1 VGRPRHPSKPTLRL
15 FAAMMVCGSIRNA
28 PSREGRR
35 KQMRHGW
42 LPPFVINVACSVGFS
57 AGLSA
62 AENTF
67 RLEET
72 TIVEIHQA
80 VAAGALSSEKLVELY
95 LARIAAYD
103 RAGPRLNS
111 IIYINPNAKAE
122 AAALD
127 KERADRGPR
136 GPLHGIPVLLKDNL
150 DVANMPTTN
159 GSAVMKDAIP
169 PEDGSITRAL
179 RAAGA
184 VILGKAA
191 MGEFAGGSYNS
202 VRGQTLNPYNV
213 KRATGGSSS
222 GPGAA
227 ISANFGVLAVGTDTS
242 TSVRGPASY
251 TGIVGLR
258 PTTGLISRAGIA
270 PKNLNFDSAGPM
282 ARNVT
287 DLALMMN
294 VLAFPDPKD
303 RKNVEVWGEV
313 EKIDPTSKNGVDFTK
328 SLDRNALRGRR
339 LGVLRDLF
347 EGDPEINALAEKAIA
362 TMKELGATMV
372 DIRLDAAF
380 IEAHLKSGIRKTR
393 ALSDYR
399 FRQDWEQ
406 YLATFS
412 SPKVPKTVAEFI
424 KVYEAEVAPSPL
436 PVEDSVMRLLKTSLK
451 TSTDAPEYKD
461 FIENQ
466 MPRAT
471 AEKLAVFENHGVD
484 ALIFPYV
491 PTFAQPI
498 KNPVYTIDDPA
509 FVNSDAPVPATMS
522 GYSSVGFPS
531 IVVPMG
537 FGSQGLPMTITF
549 FGKPYEEKKIIGFAY
564 AYEQASKLRKPS
576 KLVPPLNG
584 ETIIYATK

>member
-1 VGRPRHPSKPTLRL
+1 MYPQVRATTLAFKSLSKLTNRS
-15 FAAMMVCGSIRNA
+15 AQWS
-28 PSREGRR
+28 
-35 KQMRHGW
+35 KQMRYGW
-42 LPPFVINVACSVGFS
+42 LPLFVITVTSSIGLS

-67 RLEET
+67 RLEEA
-72 TIVEIHQA
+72 TIAEIDKA

-111 IIYINPNAKAE
+111 IIYINPNAQAE

-213 KRATGGSSS
+213 KRTTGGSSS
-222 GPGAA
+222 GSAAA
-227 ISANFGVLAVGTDTS
+227 ISANFSVLAVGTDTS
-242 TSVRGPASY
+242 TSVRGPSSF

-294 VLAFPDPKD
+294 VLAFRDPKD
-303 RKNVEVWGEV
+303 SKSVEVWGQI
-313 EKIDPTSKNGVDFTK
+313 EKDPTAKNGVDFTK
-328 SLDRNALRGRR
+328 ALDRDAFRGRK

-347 EGDPEINALAEKAIA
+347 EGDPEINALSEKAIA
-362 TMKELGATMV
+362 TMKELGATTV
-372 DIRLDAAF
+372 DIRLDAGF

-406 YLATFS
+406 YLATFK
-412 SPKVPKTVAEFI
+412 SPQVPKTVAEFV
-424 KVYEAEVAPSPL
+424 KVEEIAPSPL
-436 PVEDSVMRLLKTSLK
+436 PVEDSVMSLLKTSLK

-461 FIENQ
+461 FIENT
-466 MPRAT
+466 MPQAT

-484 ALIFPYV
+484 ALVFPYL

-498 KNPVYTIDDPA
+498 KNPIYVIDDPT

-537 FGSQGLPMTITF
+537 FGTQGLPMNITF
-549 FGKPYEEKKIIGFAY
+549 FGKPYDEKKIIGFSY
-564 AYEQASKLRKPS
+564 AYEQATKMRRPS
-576 KLVPPLNG
+576 TLVPPLKG
-584 ETIIYATK
+584 ESINYATK

>member
-1 VGRPRHPSKPTLRL
+1 
-15 FAAMMVCGSIRNA
+15 
-28 PSREGRR
+28 
-35 KQMRHGW
+35 MRHGW
-42 LPPFVINVACSVGFS
+42 LAPVVIGAASLIGSSV
-57 AGLSA
+57 GLSA
-62 AENTF
+62 AEITF
-67 RLEET
+67 RLEEA
-72 TIVEIHQA
+72 TIAEIQEA
-80 VAAGALSSEKLVELY
+80 VTAGALSSEKLVELY

-111 IIYINPNAKAE
+111 IIYINPNAKVE

-127 KERADRGPR
+127 KERAEKGPR
-136 GPLHGIPVLLKDNL
+136 GPLHGIPVLLKDNI

-159 GSAVMKDAIP
+159 GSAVMKDAVP
-169 PEDGSITRAL
+169 PEDGSITKAL
-179 RAAGA
+179 RAAGV
-184 VILGKAA
+184 VIMGKAA

-213 KRATGGSSS
+213 KRQTGGSSS
-222 GPGAA
+222 GSGAA
-227 ISANFGVLAVGTDTS
+227 ISANFSVLAVGTDTS
-242 TSVRGPASY
+242 TSVRGPSAY
-251 TGIVGLR
+251 TGIVGMR

-282 ARNVT
+282 ARTVT

-294 VLAFPDPKD
+294 VLAFADPKD
-303 RKNVEVWGEV
+303 FKSVETWGEL
-313 EKIDPTSKNGVDFTK
+313 EKIDPTAKNGVDFTK
-328 SLDRNALRGRR
+328 ALDRDALKGRK

-347 EGDPEINALAEKAIA
+347 EGDPEINVLAEKAVA
-362 TMKELGATMV
+362 TMKDLGATIV
-372 DIRLDAAF
+372 DIRLDPAF

-393 ALSDYR
+393 DLSDYR

-406 YLATFS
+406 YLATFR
-412 SPKVPKTVAEFI
+412 SPKVPKTVAEFVKI
-424 KVYEAEVAPSPL
+424 YETEIAPSPL
-436 PVEDSVMRLLKTSLK
+436 PVEDSVMNLLKTSLK

-461 FIENQ
+461 FMQNA

-471 AEKLAVFENHGVD
+471 AEKLAVFEKHGVD
-484 ALIFPYV
+484 ALVFPYV

-509 FVNSDAPVPATMS
+509 FVKSDAPVPATMS

-549 FGKPYEEKKIIGFAY
+549 FGKPYDEKSIIGFAY
-564 AYEQASKLRKPS
+564 AYEQASKLRQPS
-576 KLVPPLNG
+576 PLVPPLKG
-584 ETIIYATK
+584 ENVNFATK

>member
-1 VGRPRHPSKPTLRL
+1 
-15 FAAMMVCGSIRNA
+15 
-28 PSREGRR
+28 
-35 KQMRHGW
+35 MRHER
-42 LPPFVINVACSVGFS
+42 LAPFVIAVTSLIASTV
-57 AGLSA
+57 GLSA
-62 AENTF
+62 AEVAF
-67 RLEET
+67 RLEEA
-72 TIVEIHQA
+72 TIAEIQRA

-95 LARIAAYD
+95 LARISAYD

-111 IIYINPNAKAE
+111 IIYINPNAKVE

-127 KERADRGPR
+127 KERAEKGPR
-136 GPLHGIPVLLKDNL
+136 GPLHGIPVLLKDNI

-159 GSAVMKDAIP
+159 GSAVMKDAVP
-169 PEDGSITRAL
+169 PEDGSITKAL
-179 RAAGA
+179 RSAGV
-184 VILGKAA
+184 VIMGKAA

-222 GPGAA
+222 GSGAA
-227 ISANFGVLAVGTDTS
+227 ISANFSVLAVGTDTS

-287 DLALMMN
+287 DLALMLN
-294 VLAFPDPKD
+294 VLAFRDPKD
-303 RKNVEVWGEV
+303 LKSVETWDAF
-313 EKIDPTSKNGVDFTK
+313 EKLDPTAKSGVDFTK
-328 SLDRNALRGRR
+328 ALDRDALKGRK

-362 TMKELGATMV
+362 TMKGLGATIV
-372 DIRLDAAF
+372 DIKLDPAF
-380 IEAHLKSGIRKTR
+380 VEAHLKSGIRKTR
-393 ALSDYR
+393 DLSDYR
-399 FRQDWEQ
+399 FRRDWEQ
-406 YLATFS
+406 YLATFRS
-412 SPKVPKTVAEFI
+412 SKVPKTVAEFVNI
-424 KVYEAEVAPSPL
+424 YETEIAPSPL
-436 PVEDSVMRLLKTSLK
+436 PVEDSVMNLLKKSLK
-451 TSTDAPEYKD
+451 TSTDAPEYRD
-461 FIENQ
+461 FMENL

-471 AEKLAVFENHGVD
+471 AEKLAVFEKHGVD
-484 ALIFPYV
+484 ALVFPYV

-509 FVNSDAPVPATMS
+509 FVKSDAPVPATMS

-549 FGKPYEEKKIIGFAY
+549 FGKPYDEKRIIGFAY

-576 KLVPPLNG
+576 PLVPPLTG
-584 ETIIYATK
+584 ENVNYAAK

>member
-1 VGRPRHPSKPTLRL
+1 
-15 FAAMMVCGSIRNA
+15 
-28 PSREGRR
+28 
-35 KQMRHGW
+35 MRHGW
-42 LPPFVINVACSVGFS
+42 LFSFLIGVASSVAWS
-57 AGLSA
+57 TALSA
-62 AENTF
+62 EEKSF
-67 RLEET
+67 SLEDA
-72 TIVEIHQA
+72 TIAQIQEA
-80 VAAGALSSEKLVELY
+80 MLAGALSSERLVELY

-111 IIYINPNAKAE
+111 IMYLNPNAKAE

-127 KERADRGPR
+127 KERAQKGPR
-136 GPLHGIPVLLKDNL
+136 GPLHGIPVLLKDNI
-150 DVANMPTTN
+150 DVADMPTTN
-159 GSAVMKDAIP
+159 GSAVMKDAIA
-169 PEDGSITRAL
+169 PEDGSITKAL

-184 VILGKAA
+184 VILAKTA

-222 GPGAA
+222 GSGAA

-251 TGIVGLR
+251 TGIVGMR

-282 ARNVT
+282 ARNVM

-303 RKNVEVWGEV
+303 PKSVQVWGEV
-313 EKIDPTSKNGVDFTK
+313 EKLDPTAKGSQDFTK
-328 SLDRNALRGRR
+328 ALDKDALKGRK

-347 EGDPEINALAEKAIA
+347 DGDPEINVLAEKAIA
-362 TMKELGATMV
+362 TMKDLGATIV
-372 DIRLDAAF
+372 DIRLDATF
-380 IEAHLKSGIRKTR
+380 IEAHLKAGIRKTR
-393 ALSDYR
+393 DLSDYR

-406 YLATFS
+406 YLATFR
-412 SPKVPKTVAEFI
+412 SPKVPKTVAEFVKI
-424 KVYEAEVAPSPL
+424 YETEIEPSPL
-436 PVEDSVMRLLKTSLK
+436 PVEDSVMTLLKTSLK

-461 FIENQ
+461 FIENL

-471 AEKLAVFENHGVD
+471 AEKLAVFDKHGVD
-484 ALIFPYV
+484 ALVFPYA

-509 FVNSDAPVPATMS
+509 FVKSDAPVPATMS

-537 FGSQGLPMTITF
+537 FGSQGLPTTITF
-549 FGKPYEEKKIIGFAY
+549 FGKPYDEKRIIGFAY
-564 AYEQASKLRKPS
+564 AYEQATKMRRPS

-584 ETIIYATK
+584 ETIKYAEK

>member
-1 VGRPRHPSKPTLRL
+1 
-15 FAAMMVCGSIRNA
+15 
-28 PSREGRR
+28 
-35 KQMRHGW
+35 MRYIGW
-42 LPPFVINVACSVGFS
+42 AFFFLISLTYPIALPG
-57 AGLSA
+57 GLSA
-62 AENTF
+62 AESRF
-67 RLEET
+67 SLEEA
-72 TIVEIHQA
+72 TIADIQEA
-80 VAAGALSSEKLVELY
+80 VGAGALSSERLVELY

-111 IIYINPNAKAE
+111 IISINPNAKAE

-127 KERADRGPR
+127 KERADKGPR
-136 GPLHGIPVLLKDNL
+136 GPLHGIPVLLKDNI
-150 DVANMPTTN
+150 DVVNMPTTN
-159 GSAVMKDAIP
+159 GSAVMKEAIP
-169 PEDGSITRAL
+169 PEDGSITKAL

-222 GPGAA
+222 GSGAA
-227 ISANFGVLAVGTDTS
+227 ISANFSVLAVGTDTS

-251 TGIVGLR
+251 TGIVGMR

-282 ARNVT
+282 ARTVT

-294 VLAFPDPKD
+294 VLAFRDPKD
-303 RKNVEVWGEV
+303 PKSAEVWGEV
-313 EKIDPTSKNGVDFTK
+313 EKIDPTAKNSVDFTK
-328 SLDRNALRGRR
+328 ALDRDALKGKK

-362 TMKELGATMV
+362 SMKDLGATIV
-372 DIRLDAAF
+372 EIRLDPAF

-393 ALSDYR
+393 DLSDYR

-406 YLATFS
+406 YLATFKN
-412 SPKVPKTVAEFI
+412 PKVPKTVAEFI
-424 KVYEAEVAPSPL
+424 KVYEEEIAPSPL
-436 PVEDSVMRLLKTSLK
+436 PVEDSVMNLLKTSLK
-451 TSTDAPEYKD
+451 TSIDVPEYKN
-461 FIENQ
+461 FIEKQ
-466 MPRAT
+466 MPQAT
-471 AEKLAVFENHGVD
+471 AEKLAIFDNHGVD
-484 ALIFPYV
+484 ALVFPYA

-498 KNPVYTIDDPA
+498 KNPIYTIDDPS
-509 FVNSDAPVPATMS
+509 FVKSDAPVPATMS

-564 AYEQASKLRKPS
+564 AYEQASKMRKPS
-576 KLVPPLNG
+576 ALVPPLQG
-584 ETIIYATK
+584 ETFNYTRK

>member
-1 VGRPRHPSKPTLRL
+1 
-15 FAAMMVCGSIRNA
+15 
-28 PSREGRR
+28 
-35 KQMRHGW
+35 MRHRW
-42 LPPFVINVACSVGFS
+42 LSLFLISVTSSIGLS

-62 AENTF
+62 AEIMF
-67 RLEET
+67 KLEEA
-72 TIVEIHQA
+72 TIAEIHDA

-111 IIYINPNAKAE
+111 IILINPNAKAE

-127 KERADRGPR
+127 KERAEKGPR
-136 GPLHGIPVLLKDNL
+136 GPLHGIPVLLKNNV

-159 GSAVMKDAIP
+159 GSTVMKDAIP

-184 VILGKAA
+184 VIVGKAA

-213 KRATGGSSS
+213 KRNTGGSSS
-222 GPGAA
+222 GSGAA
-227 ISANFGVLAVGTDTS
+227 ISANFAVLAIGTDTS
-242 TSVRGPASY
+242 TSVRGPSSY
-251 TGIVGLR
+251 TGVVGLR

-282 ARNVT
+282 ARTVT

-294 VLAFPDPKD
+294 VIAFPDPKD
-303 RKNVEVWGEV
+303 PKSFEVWGEV
-313 EKIDPTSKNGVDFTK
+313 ERLDPAAKSGVDFTK
-328 SLDRNALRGRR
+328 ALDKDALKGRK

-362 TMKELGATMV
+362 TMRELGATIV
-372 DIRLDAAF
+372 DIRLDPAF
-380 IEAHLKSGIRKTR
+380 IEAHLKAGIRKTR
-393 ALSDYR
+393 ELSDYR
-399 FRQDWEQ
+399 FRQDWER
-406 YLATFS
+406 YLATFN
-412 SPKVPKTVAEFI
+412 SPKVPKTVAEFVHI
-424 KVYEAEVAPSPL
+424 YETEIAPSPL
-436 PVEDSVMRLLKTSLK
+436 PVEDSVMNLLKTSLK
-451 TSTDAPEYKD
+451 TSTDAPEYKN

-466 MPRAT
+466 MQRAT
-471 AEKLAVFENHGVD
+471 AEKLAVFDNHGVD
-484 ALIFPYV
+484 ALVFPYA

-498 KNPVYTIDDPA
+498 KNPVYTIDDPS
-509 FVNSDAPVPATMS
+509 FVKSDAPVPATMS

-537 FGSQGLPMTITF
+537 FGSQGLPMTMTF
-549 FGKPYEEKKIIGFAY
+549 FGKAYDEKKIIGFGY
-564 AYEQASKLRKPS
+564 AYEQATKLRKPS

-584 ETIIYATK
+584 ETITYVTK

>member
-1 VGRPRHPSKPTLRL
+1 
-15 FAAMMVCGSIRNA
+15 M
-28 PSREGRR
+28 
-35 KQMRHGW
+35 
-42 LPPFVINVACSVGFS
+42 
-57 AGLSA
+57 
-62 AENTF
+62 
-67 RLEET
+67 
-72 TIVEIHQA
+72 
-80 VAAGALSSEKLVELY
+80 
-95 LARIAAYD
+95 
-103 RAGPRLNS
+103 
-111 IIYINPNAKAE
+111 
-122 AAALD
+122 
-127 KERADRGPR
+127 
-136 GPLHGIPVLLKDNL
+136 
-150 DVANMPTTN
+150 
-159 GSAVMKDAIP
+159 
-169 PEDGSITRAL
+169 
-179 RAAGA
+179 
-184 VILGKAA
+184 ILGKAA

-222 GPGAA
+222 GSGAA
-227 ISANFGVLAVGTDTS
+227 ISANFSVLAVGTDTS
-242 TSVRGPASY
+242 TSVRGPSSY

-303 RKNVEVWGEV
+303 PKSVQVWGEV
-313 EKIDPTSKNGVDFTK
+313 EKIDPTAKNGVDFTK
-328 SLDRNALRGRR
+328 ALDRDALRGRK

-362 TMKELGATMV
+362 AMKDLGATMV
-372 DIRLDAAF
+372 DIKLDAAF
-380 IEAHLKSGIRKTR
+380 IEAHLKSGIRKMR

-406 YLATFS
+406 YLATFRN
-412 SPKVPKTVAEFI
+412 PKVPKTVAEFV
-424 KVYEAEVAPSPL
+424 KVYEAEIAPSPL
-436 PVEDSVMRLLKTSLK
+436 PVEDSVMSLLKTSLK

-461 FIENQ
+461 FIENM

-484 ALIFPYV
+484 ALVFPYV

-509 FVNSDAPVPATMS
+509 FVKSDAPVAATMS

-549 FGKPYEEKKIIGFAY
+549 FGKPYDEMKIIGFAY
-564 AYEQASKLRKPS
+564 AYEQASKMRKPS
-576 KLVPPLNG
+576 ALVPPLKG
-584 ETIIYATK
+584 ETINYATK

>member
-1 VGRPRHPSKPTLRL
+1 
-15 FAAMMVCGSIRNA
+15 
-28 PSREGRR
+28 
-35 KQMRHGW
+35 MRHRW
-42 LPPFVINVACSVGFS
+42 LPPFVISVACLIAFS

-67 RLEET
+67 KLEET
-72 TIVEIHQA
+72 TIAEIHQA

-111 IIYINPNAKAE
+111 IISINPNAKAE

-127 KERADRGPR
+127 KERADRGAR
-136 GPLHGIPVLLKDNL
+136 GPLHGIPVLLKDNI

-169 PEDGSITRAL
+169 SEDGAITKAL

-184 VILGKAA
+184 VILAKAA

-258 PTTGLISRAGIA
+258 PTTGLISRSGIA

-294 VLAFPDPKD
+294 VLAFPDSKD
-303 RKNVEVWGEV
+303 QKNVEVWGEV

-328 SLDRNALRGRR
+328 ALDRDALRGKR

-347 EGDPEINALAEKAIA
+347 EGDPQINALAEKAIA
-362 TMKELGATMV
+362 TMKDLGATMV
-372 DIRLDAAF
+372 DIKLDAAF

-406 YLATFS
+406 YLATFR
-412 SPKVPKTVAEFI
+412 SPHVPKTVAEFI

-436 PVEDSVMRLLKTSLK
+436 PVEDSVMNLLKTSLK

-471 AEKLAVFENHGVD
+471 SEKLAVFENYGVD
-484 ALIFPYV
+484 ALVFPYV

-498 KNPVYTIDDPA
+498 KNPVYTIDDPT

-549 FGKPYEEKKIIGFAY
+549 FGKPYQESKIVGFAY

>member
-1 VGRPRHPSKPTLRL
+1 
-15 FAAMMVCGSIRNA
+15 
-28 PSREGRR
+28 
-35 KQMRHGW
+35 MRHAW
-42 LPPFVINVACSVGFS
+42 LPLFIIAVTSSIGLS

-62 AENTF
+62 SKNTF
-67 RLEET
+67 RLEEA
-72 TIVEIHQA
+72 TIAEIDAA
-80 VAAGALSSEKLVELY
+80 VAAGALSSEKLIELY

-111 IIYINPNAKAE
+111 IIYINPKAKAE

-127 KERADRGPR
+127 KERADKGPR
-136 GPLHGIPVLLKDNL
+136 SPLHGIPVLLKDNI
-150 DVANMPTTN
+150 DVANMATTN
-159 GSAVMKDAIP
+159 GSAVMKDAIA
-169 PEDGSITRAL
+169 PEDASIAKAL

-213 KRATGGSSS
+213 KRTTGGSSS
-222 GPGAA
+222 GSAAA
-227 ISANFGVLAVGTDTS
+227 ISANFSVLAVGTDTS
-242 TSVRGPASY
+242 TSVRGPSSY

-282 ARNVT
+282 ARNVM
-287 DLALMMN
+287 DLALMLN
-294 VLAFPDPKD
+294 VLAFPDPNDPKS
-303 RKNVEVWGEV
+303 VEVWGEV
-313 EKIDPTSKNGVDFTK
+313 EKVDPSAKNGVDFTK
-328 SLDRNALRGRR
+328 ALDREALRGRK

-362 TMKELGATMV
+362 TMKDLGATMV
-372 DIRLDAAF
+372 DIKLDSGF

-399 FRQDWEQ
+399 FRQDWER
-406 YLATFS
+406 YLATFRN
-412 SPKVPKTVAEFI
+412 PKLPKTVAEFI
-424 KVYEAEVAPSPL
+424 KVYETEVAPSPL
-436 PVEDSVMRLLKTSLK
+436 PVEDSVMSLLKTSLK

-461 FIENQ
+461 FIENM

-471 AEKLAVFENHGVD
+471 AEKLAVFENHHVD
-484 ALIFPYV
+484 ALVFPYA

-498 KNPVYTIDDPA
+498 KNPLYTIEDPA
-509 FVNSDAPVPATMS
+509 FVSSDAPVPATMS

-537 FGSQGLPMTITF
+537 FGFQGLPMTITF
-549 FGKPYEEKKIIGFAY
+549 FGKPYDEMKIIGFAY
-564 AYEQASKLRKPS
+564 AYEQASRMRKPPA
-576 KLVPPLNG
+576 LLPPLAG
-584 ETIIYATK
+584 ETINYATK

>member
-1 VGRPRHPSKPTLRL
+1 
-15 FAAMMVCGSIRNA
+15 
-28 PSREGRR
+28 
-35 KQMRHGW
+35 MRHER
-42 LPPFVINVACSVGFS
+42 LAPFVIAVTSLIASTV
-57 AGLSA
+57 GLSA
-62 AENTF
+62 AEVAF
-67 RLEET
+67 RLEEA
-72 TIVEIHQA
+72 TIAEIQRA

-95 LARIAAYD
+95 LARISAYD

-111 IIYINPNAKAE
+111 IIYINPNAKVE

-127 KERADRGPR
+127 KERAEKGPR
-136 GPLHGIPVLLKDNL
+136 GPLHGIPVLLKDNI

-159 GSAVMKDAIP
+159 GSAVMKDAVP
-169 PEDGSITRAL
+169 PEDGSITKAL
-179 RAAGA
+179 RSAGV
-184 VILGKAA
+184 VIMGKAA

-222 GPGAA
+222 GSGAA
-227 ISANFGVLAVGTDTS
+227 ISANFSVLAVGTDTS

-287 DLALMMN
+287 DLALMLN
-294 VLAFPDPKD
+294 VLAFRDPKD
-303 RKNVEVWGEV
+303 LKSVETWDAF
-313 EKIDPTSKNGVDFTK
+313 EKLDPTAKSGVDFTK
-328 SLDRNALRGRR
+328 ALDRDALKGRK

-362 TMKELGATMV
+362 TMKGLGATIV
-372 DIRLDAAF
+372 DIKLDPAF
-380 IEAHLKSGIRKTR
+380 VEAHLKSGIRKTR
-393 ALSDYR
+393 DLSDYR
-399 FRQDWEQ
+399 FRRDWEQ
-406 YLATFS
+406 YLATFRS
-412 SPKVPKTVAEFI
+412 SKVPKTVAEFVNI
-424 KVYEAEVAPSPL
+424 YETEIAPSPL
-436 PVEDSVMRLLKTSLK
+436 PVEDSVMNLLKKSLK
-451 TSTDAPEYKD
+451 TSTDAPEYRD
-461 FIENQ
+461 FMENL

-471 AEKLAVFENHGVD
+471 AEKLAVFEKHGVD
-484 ALIFPYV
+484 ALVFPYV

-509 FVNSDAPVPATMS
+509 FVKSDAPIPATMS

-537 FGSQGLPMTITF
+537 FGSQGLPMTITS
-549 FGKPYEEKKIIGFAY
+549 FGKPYDEKRIIGFAY

-576 KLVPPLNG
+576 PLVPPLTG
-584 ETIIYATK
+584 ENVNYAAK

>member
-1 VGRPRHPSKPTLRL
+1 MSHHAWLLSFLISVTS
-15 FAAMMVCGSIRNA
+15 SI
-28 PSREGRR
+28 
-35 KQMRHGW
+35 
-42 LPPFVINVACSVGFS
+42 
-57 AGLSA
+57 GLSA
-62 AENTF
+62 PLLAAENSF

-72 TIVEIHQA
+72 TIAQIQEA
-80 VAAGALSSEKLVELY
+80 VVAGALSSEKLVELY

-127 KERADRGPR
+127 KERADKGPR
-136 GPLHGIPVLLKDNL
+136 GPLHGIPVLLKDNI

-169 PEDGSITRAL
+169 PEDGSITKAL

-222 GPGAA
+222 GSGAA
-227 ISANFGVLAVGTDTS
+227 ISANFSVLAVGTDTS

-251 TGIVGLR
+251 TGIVGMR

-294 VLAFPDPKD
+294 VLAFPDLKDPKS
-303 RKNVEVWGEV
+303 VQVWGEV
-313 EKIDPTSKNGVDFTK
+313 EKIDPTAKNGVDFTK
-328 SLDRNALRGRR
+328 ALDKDALKGRK

-362 TMKELGATMV
+362 TMKDLGATIV
-372 DIRLDAAF
+372 DIRLDPAF
-380 IEAHLKSGIRKTR
+380 IEAHLKSGIRKMR
-393 ALSDYR
+393 DLSDYR

-406 YLATFS
+406 YLATFR
-412 SPKVPKTVAEFI
+412 SPKVPKTVAEFV
-424 KVYEAEVAPSPL
+424 KVYETEIAPLPL
-436 PVEDSVMRLLKTSLK
+436 PVEDSVMNLLKTSLK
-451 TSTDAPEYKD
+451 TSTEAPEYKD

-466 MPRAT
+466 MARAT
-471 AEKLAVFENHGVD
+471 ADKLAVFEKHGVD
-484 ALIFPYV
+484 ALVFPYV

-498 KNPVYTIDDPA
+498 KTPVYTIDDPA
-509 FVNSDAPVPATMS
+509 FVKSDGPVPATMS

-537 FGSQGLPMTITF
+537 FGSQGLPITVTF

-564 AYEQASKLRKPS
+564 AYEQASKMRKPS
-576 KLVPPLNG
+576 SLVPPLKG
-584 ETIIYATK
+584 ETINYATK

>member
-1 VGRPRHPSKPTLRL
+1 
-15 FAAMMVCGSIRNA
+15 
-28 PSREGRR
+28 
-35 KQMRHGW
+35 MRDGW
-42 LPPFVINVACSVGFS
+42 LAPVVIGAASLIGSSV
-57 AGLSA
+57 GLSA
-62 AENTF
+62 AEITF
-67 RLEET
+67 RLEEA
-72 TIVEIHQA
+72 TIAEIQES
-80 VAAGALSSEKLVELY
+80 VTAGALSSEKLVELY

-111 IIYINPNAKAE
+111 IIYRNPNAKVE

-127 KERADRGPR
+127 KERAEKGPR
-136 GPLHGIPVLLKDNL
+136 GPLHGIPVLLKDNI

-169 PEDGSITRAL
+169 PEDGSIAKAL

-184 VILGKAA
+184 VIMGKAA

-222 GPGAA
+222 GSGAA
-227 ISANFGVLAVGTDTS
+227 ISANFSVLAVGTDTS
-242 TSVRGPASY
+242 TSVRGPSAY

-282 ARNVT
+282 ARTVT
-287 DLALMMN
+287 DLAVMMN

-303 RKNVEVWGEV
+303 FKSVETWGEL
-313 EKIDPTSKNGVDFTK
+313 EKIDPTVKNGVDFTRA
-328 SLDRNALRGRR
+328 LDRDALKGRK

-362 TMKELGATMV
+362 IMRDLGATII
-372 DIRLDAAF
+372 DIRLDPAF

-393 ALSDYR
+393 ELSDYR

-406 YLATFS
+406 YLATFR
-412 SPKVPKTVAEFI
+412 SPKVPKTVAEFVKI
-424 KVYEAEVAPSPL
+424 YETEIAPSPL
-436 PVEDSVMRLLKTSLK
+436 PVEDSVLNLLKTSLK

-461 FIENQ
+461 FMENL

-471 AEKLAVFENHGVD
+471 AEKLAVFEKHGVD
-484 ALIFPYV
+484 ALVFPYV

-509 FVNSDAPVPATMS
+509 FVKSDAPVPATMS

-549 FGKPYEEKKIIGFAY
+549 FGKPYDEIRIIGFAY

-576 KLVPPLNG
+576 PLVPPLKG
-584 ETIIYATK
+584 ENVNYATK

>member
-1 VGRPRHPSKPTLRL
+1 
-15 FAAMMVCGSIRNA
+15 
-28 PSREGRR
+28 
-35 KQMRHGW
+35 MRYGW
-42 LPPFVINVACSVGFS
+42 LPRLIIGVTSSISLP

-72 TIVEIHQA
+72 TIAEIHEA
-80 VAAGALSSEKLVELY
+80 MAAGALSSEKLVELY

-111 IIYINPNAKAE
+111 IIYINPNAKAQ

-127 KERADRGPR
+127 KERADKGPR
-136 GPLHGIPVLLKDNL
+136 GPLHGIPILLKDNI

-159 GSAVMKDAIP
+159 GSAVMKDAVP
-169 PEDGSITRAL
+169 PEDGSITKAL

-202 VRGQTLNPYNV
+202 VRGQTLNPYNL

-222 GPGAA
+222 GSGAA
-227 ISANFGVLAVGTDTS
+227 ISANFSVLAVGTDTS

-294 VLAFPDPKD
+294 VLGFPDPKD
-303 RKNVEVWGEV
+303 PKSEQVWGEIG
-313 EKIDPTSKNGVDFTK
+313 KIDPTAKNGVDFTK
-328 SLDRNALRGRR
+328 ALDRDALRGRK

-362 TMKELGATMV
+362 TMKDLGATLV
-372 DIRLDAAF
+372 DITLDAPF
-380 IEAHLKSGIRKTR
+380 IEAHLKSGVRKMR

-399 FRQDWEQ
+399 FRRDWEQ

-412 SPKVPKTVAEFI
+412 NPKVPKTVAEFI
-424 KVYEAEVAPSPL
+424 KIYEDEIAPSPL
-436 PVEDSVMRLLKTSLK
+436 PVEDSVMSLLKTSLK

-461 FIENQ
+461 FIENM

-484 ALIFPYV
+484 ALVFPYV

-498 KNPVYTIDDPA
+498 KNPIYTIEDPA

-549 FGKPYEEKKIIGFAY
+549 FGKPYEERKIIGFAY
-564 AYEQASKLRKPS
+564 AYEQASKMRKPS
-576 KLVPPLNG
+576 PLVPPLEG
-584 ETIIYATK
+584 ETINYATK